1 MHTWLA
7 LMIAFQVTETQPKR
21 APLLWDQRGQLLAQ
35 DFPEEASKVS
45 VVLTQNKSSPCLL
58 ATQNPAELWFI
69 CRNRKEER
77 DLKESRM

>member
-7 LMIAFQVTETQPKR
+7 LMIAFQVMETQPKC

-58 ATQNPAELWFI
+58 ATQNPAEL
-69 CRNRKEER
+69 
-77 DLKESRM
+77 